1 MYIYKYLLFV
11 TSFSNCALLSERVK
25 LHTRKIHN
33 VNMPLRQRWGQCRSL
48 QAPSSTRKHRVTS
61 NLRCA
66 IPQPMNYV
74 MRLKAGGRVGC
85 GMQRIASSKLQC
97 KLIREYTWGSSLK
110 VSGEGESKKNWNFA
124 KLTCLIL
131 VKFNDTY
138 DAWAVT
144 FCIEISIFPWLRHV
158 HLVVFSWNNL
168 S

>member
-1 MYIYKYLLFV
+1 MFIS
-11 TSFSNCALLSERVK
+11 SFSNCASPSERVK

-33 VNMPLRQRWGQCRSL
+33 VNMPLRQRRGQCRSL
-48 QAPSSTRKHRVTS
+48 QAPSSTRKHRITS

-124 KLTCLIL
+124 KLTCLQL
-131 VKFNDTY
+131 
-138 DAWAVT
+138 
-144 FCIEISIFPWLRHV
+144 SIKLLIKLYYFY
-158 HLVVFSWNNL
+158 FSM
-168 S
+168 